1 MHRRIIFTDRS
12 VVDFCKATQD
22 INTVHDP
29 GFMGSLGKRVIV
41 PGMFAFSSTAIL
53 AADFIKTRADY
64 IRVCFNTL
72 LSSGD
77 FADLVAV
84 PDSVLPAEI
93 RLSAINHKD
102 TLTSA
107 DDYTRISRR
116 GLLFVP
122 QSEGKIRHLE
132 VSESHIRDFARLIMC
147 HDPELAGFL
156 FSIAYASQA
165 LYAGIREASTVVEKE
180 IDRLINGNNR
190 ISPFYHTLE
199 IFLPPNFPFIIPN
212 GTIGY
217 RIHFIREKEN
227 RAYVANLQC
236 EQEGRIIYRSVY
248 KLVGIP
254 DSIILRMAKGIH
266 HTPGKGS

>member
-1 MHRRIIFTDRS
+1 
-12 VVDFCKATQD
+12 
-22 INTVHDP
+22 
-29 GFMGSLGKRVIV
+29 
-41 PGMFAFSSTAIL
+41 MFAFSSTAIL
-53 AADFIKTRADY
+53 ASDFIKTRADY

-77 FADLVAV
+77 FADLVAI
-84 PDSVLPAEI
+84 PNSVLPTEI
-93 RLSAINHKD
+93 RLSAVNHKD
-102 TLTSA
+102 TLTSN

-116 GLLFVP
+116 GVEFVP
-122 QSEGKIRHLE
+122 QTAGKIMHLPVNE
-132 VSESHIRDFARLIMC
+132 LNIRDFSRLIMC

-156 FSIAYASQA
+156 FSVAYASQA
-165 LYAGIREASTVVEKE
+165 LYAGIREASTAVEQE
-180 IDRLINGNNR
+180 IDKLINGNNR

-199 IFLPPNFPFIIPN
+199 IFLPPNFPFIQAK

-217 RIHFIREKEN
+217 RIHFEREKEN

-266 HTPGKGS
+266 HPAGKKP